1 MGDGSPIC
9 SDLSSLKKVILKAL
23 TKNQI
28 LLLNEIEKNSTK
40 TVTTLVNRLSRSNK
54 IPLSTLKLNARI
66 LKELELV
73 KYYISE
79 PVKLTDSGEFVLK
92 IIGDG

>member
-9 SDLSSLKKVILKAL
+9 SDLSSLKKVISKAL

-40 TVTTLVNRLSRSNK
+40 TVTSLINKLSRVSK
-54 IPLSTLKLNARI
+54 VPLSTLKLNARLLREMDLI
-66 LKELELV
+66 NYSESQPVEL
-73 KYYISE
+73 SG
-79 PVKLTDSGEFVLK
+79 SGEIVLSL
-92 IIGDG
+92 IRC